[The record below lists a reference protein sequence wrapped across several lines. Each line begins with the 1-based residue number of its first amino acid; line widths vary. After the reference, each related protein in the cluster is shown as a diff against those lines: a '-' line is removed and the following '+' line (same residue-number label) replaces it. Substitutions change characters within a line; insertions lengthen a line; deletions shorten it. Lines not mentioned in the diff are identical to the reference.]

1 MPHRWWGLCYGG
13 VKEMS
18 EFQVE
23 ELQHPL
29 VMTCRFERQ
38 WRRLPKEAQ
47 VAVGKVLTK
56 LRKGSCRMKSLT
68 AYPGLFE
75 VRVLSRLRLIIECPG
90 EGFIVRSVG
99 AHDPILRRP

>member
-1 MPHRWWGLCYGG
+1 MGPLLWGGE
-13 VKEMS
+13 EMS
-18 EFQVE
+18 EYENQN
-23 ELQHPL
+23 PL
-29 VMTCRFERQ
+29 VMTYRFERQ